1 MKIKYHAVLLDET
14 QCEFGVSFEAVSRD
28 DAYKY
33 LSESYPESQCVQ
45 LEDNADTRKREARIY
60 AQVRR
65 AYDDGI
71 DYYEQD
77 Y

>member
-14 QCEFGVSFEAVSRD
+14 QCEFGVSFEASCRNV
-28 DAYKY
+28 AYNY
-33 LSESYPESQCVQ
+33 LVESYPECRCVQ
-45 LEDNADTRKREARIY
+45 LEDDEDTRKRQARID
-60 AQVRR
+60 R
-65 AYDDGI
+65 AARDDI